1 MEDFILLFGLAPSQ
15 TPSHS
20 MTPRSE
26 GVGHPVALPLA
37 LSLSLSLSLQH
48 GNAVLRSNAKDTVSE
63 RKCTWHHPQEH
74 RMSGLDRIVEVV
86 LHPCLQGGSLGLS
99 YKGDSY
105 GKKS

>member
-20 MTPRSE
+20 MTPPSE
-26 GVGHPVALPLA
+26 GIGDPVALPLA

-48 GNAVLRSNAKDTVSE
+48 GNVILRSDAKDTVSE
-63 RKCTWHHPQEH
+63 RKCTWRYPQDH

-86 LHPCLQGGSLGLS
+86 LHPCLLGGSLGPKL
-99 YKGDSY
+99 
-105 GKKS
+105 